1 MGTPRSFRQATA
13 ATEFAIVLPLLVFFA
28 IAAIDF
34 GRFVY
39 VNLAVSNAAR
49 VGAEYGA
56 THRRTPQNASL
67 WEAQIVQAAK
77 DELGGIIAA
86 DAGELDVSVE
96 ANPDASGLTRV
107 DVEVAYPFRTIVAW
121 PAIAG
126 EVSLRHRVT
135 MREFR

>member
-1 MGTPRSFRQATA
+1 MGTPRSCRQATA

-28 IAAIDF
+28 IAGIDF

-39 VNLAVSNAAR
+39 VSLAVSNAAR

-67 WEAQIVQAAK
+67 WESQVVQAAK
-77 DELGGIIAA
+77 EELGGIVAT
-86 DAGELDVSVE
+86 DAGELTVSVE
-96 ANPDASGLTRV
+96 ANPDASGLTLV
-107 DVEVAYPFRTIVAW
+107 DVEVAYPFRTIVSW
-121 PAIAG
+121 PAIAS